1 MSYEEEVKKLETMS
15 ENEKDPRLRFD
26 AFTAGML
33 DGGLRSVTSISLIVC
48 YIIANID
55 GKVTADNI
63 INTIDEGMIANHFEI
78 SDAISRLKKGKVIL
92 EDEDGALHINSDI
105 SASVDLIEKDLPFT
119 IREKSIRICQKI
131 IAKETYRRENKVEI
145 IENGKGYSVIL
156 RVSDFDTDYMV
167 LNLYASSITQAE
179 LIKEKFI
186 TNPVK
191 VYENLIDGIFN
202 NEL

>member
-1 MSYEEEVKKLETMS
+1 MSYEEEVKKLENMS

-26 AFTAGML
+26 AFTAGMQ

-92 EDEDGALHINSDI
+92 EDKDGALHINGDI

-156 RVSDFDTDYMV
+156 RVSDIDTDYMV

-179 LIKEKFI
+179 MIKEKFI